1 MMRQGLVYN
10 NGRLAGVVSELS
22 PSEYVFRYDDA
33 YFADEKAPAISL
45 TFPKHTQEYRSD
57 YLFPFFAN
65 MLSEGHNRAVQARIH
80 HLDKDDDFGILLAT
94 AHTDTPGAITVEIV

>member
-1 MMRQGLVYN
+1 MRQGLVYN
-10 NGRLAGVVSELS
+10 NGRLTGTISELS
-22 PSEYVFRYDDA
+22 SSEYVFRYDDV

-45 TFPKHTQEYRSD
+45 TLPKNTQEHHSK

-80 HLDKDDDFGILLAT
+80 RLDREDDFGILLAT
-94 AHTDTPGAITVEIV
+94 AHTDTPGAITVRKK